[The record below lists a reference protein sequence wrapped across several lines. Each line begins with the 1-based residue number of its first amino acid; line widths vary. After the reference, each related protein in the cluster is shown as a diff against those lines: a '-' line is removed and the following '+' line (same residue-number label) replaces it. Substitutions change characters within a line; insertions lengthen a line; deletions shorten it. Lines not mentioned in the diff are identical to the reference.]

1 MTAISFFLPLHAK
14 PKYMLQAQY
23 CPYRLDFRFEART
36 SRAVMHHKDTYFIR
50 IYDTYAPEVTLGAGE
65 CPLFAGLGADDRPD
79 YEARLAAACRNPE
92 LALDEEYS
100 SIRFGFEMAL
110 GRVASDVS
118 WLAGEVGIPTN
129 GLVWMGDKTTMAS
142 RIDEKLEQG
151 FKVLKLK
158 IGGINFE
165 EEVDLLASIRRRY
178 APETLEIRLDAN
190 GSFSPENAVGCLERL
205 SRFSV
210 HSIEQPVKAGQPEE
224 MRRICAISPIPIG
237 LDEELIGTRT
247 FEEAEKLV
255 SFIRPQYLIL
265 KPSLCGGFSG
275 ADAYIDIARRRDI
288 GWWAT
293 SALESNIGLTAIAG
307 WVAAKKTSLPQGLGT
322 GLLYSN
328 NIESSLE
335 MRGECLWY
343 NPMAVWQSI
352 ESLPW
357 RN

>member
-1 MTAISFFLPLHAK
+1 MTAISFFLPLHTK
-14 PKYMLQAQY
+14 PKFMLQAQY

-50 IYDTYAPEVTLGAGE
+50 LYDTDAPEVTVGVGE

-79 YEARLAAACRNPE
+79 YEVRLVAACRNPE
-92 LALDEEYS
+92 KALDEEYS

-118 WLAGEVGIPTN
+118 WLAGEFGIPTN

-165 EEVDLLASIRRRY
+165 EEIDLLTSIRRRY

-190 GSFSPENAVGCLERL
+190 GSFSPENAVERLERL
-205 SRFSV
+205 SRFSI
-210 HSIEQPVKAGQPEE
+210 HSLEQPVKAGQPEE
-224 MRRICAISPIPIG
+224 MRRICKISPVPIG
-237 LDEELIGTRT
+237 LDEELIGTRSPS
-247 FEEAEKLV
+247 EAESLV
-255 SFIRPQYLIL
+255 GFIRPQYLIL
-265 KPSLCGGFSG
+265 KPSLCGGFACS
-275 ADAYIDIARRRDI
+275 DTYIAIARRHGI

-293 SALESNIGLTAIAG
+293 SALESNIGLAAIAA
-307 WVAAKKTSLPQGLGT
+307 WVSEKRPSLPQGLGT
-322 GLLYSN
+322 GLLYGN
-328 NIESSLE
+328 NIESPLE
-335 MRGECLWY
+335 MCGERLWY
-343 NPMAVWQSI
+343 NPDTNWQSV
-352 ESLPW
+352 ESLAW